1 MTTTMT
7 TLSINDS
14 VVFYNKKDDTLY
26 KGKVASILKTG
37 CRIKYNKRI
46 IFIRFKY
53 LIKAR

>member
-1 MTTTMT
+1 MTTTA
-7 TLSINDS
+7 TLNINDS